1 MWGARGDILYIHYT
15 IFSLLLPQSQRLKK
29 CINNLQICPALSVGC
44 ACIEKPV
51 KKHFNL
57 KFPRGNYK
65 QEKEKNI
72 FEIMKNTLTVTPLDS
87 HLALEK
93 YSAKGCILTGK
104 R

>member
-1 MWGARGDILYIHYT
+1 MSGGIHY
-15 IFSLLLPQSQRLKK
+15 IYYAISLFPSSTPKGKK
-29 CINNLQICPALSVGC
+29 YINNLQICPAISVQH
-44 ACIEKPV
+44 ACDEKPV

-65 QEKEKNI
+65 QEEEKNI